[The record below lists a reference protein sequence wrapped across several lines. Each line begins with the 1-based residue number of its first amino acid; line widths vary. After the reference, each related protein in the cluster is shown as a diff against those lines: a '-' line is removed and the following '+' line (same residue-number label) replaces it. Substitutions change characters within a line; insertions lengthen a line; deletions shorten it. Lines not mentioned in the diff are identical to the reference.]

1 MSCGMHNE
9 HAKRRA
15 RIRTAMRG
23 SQLRKGKPLKVHNTI
38 DKAKPLRLLAHVI
51 TYIACEEPQEDNTF
65 VLPFSLHLF
74 FHNITMEDPL
84 GSILN
89 FHQSCDELK
98 QNLLAT
104 TLELETMKN
113 VNKELINQL
122 KMAYKE
128 RDEAREEL
136 QKLVKKLTSPTLV
149 EKMIPTP
156 TKSSITES
164 NSPSHVSSPVDSLL
178 DAVSPR
184 EFSNLNIIVDS
195 HNNMAY
201 HLKQPLVQ
209 NTRVSQRR
217 TCDVGDEVIEHLA
230 KRRTLPQKGMLL
242 KAVVDAG
249 PLLKT
254 LLVAG
259 PLPTWRNPPSSQTI
273 ETPCLNVQDIG
284 SNNVNTFNSLQKP
297 TLAFA
302 SSRSLQPSVLNVSVS
317 NNNALQMGSNATCK
331 NLAPSRIPQ
340 GHQYLL

>member
-1 MSCGMHNE
+1 MR
-9 HAKRRA
+9 HACDN
-15 RIRTAMRG
+15 RT
-23 SQLRKGKPLKVHNTI
+23 LK
-38 DKAKPLRLLAHVI
+38 
-51 TYIACEEPQEDNTF
+51 
-65 VLPFSLHLF
+65 
-74 FHNITMEDPL
+74 
-84 GSILN
+84 
-89 FHQSCDELK
+89 SCDGLR

-113 VNKELINQL
+113 ANRELMNHL
-122 KMAYKE
+122 KMACKE

-136 QKLVKKLTSPTLV
+136 QKLLKKLTPPTLV
-149 EKMIPTP
+149 EIPSSMMIPTP

-178 DAVSPR
+178 EAASPR
-184 EFSNLNIIVDS
+184 EFSNIIVDS
-195 HNNMAY
+195 HNNNMAY
-201 HLKQPLVQ
+201 HLKQQPLL
-209 NTRVSQRR
+209 TRVSQKR

-230 KRRTLPQKGMLL
+230 KRKTLPQKGMLL

-259 PLPTWRNPPSSQTI
+259 PLPTWRNPPSSKTI
-273 ETPCLNVQDIG
+273 ETPCLNVQDFA

-302 SSRSLQPSVLNVSVS
+302 SSRSFQPSVFSVS
-317 NNNALQMGSNATCK
+317 AVNNNASCK

-340 GHQYLL
+340 SHQYLL